1 MTVEHDRL
9 DRFLFEGRNVRGEL
23 VKLRDSYQGILDS
36 YKYPPIIQDLL
47 GELMAAASLLTATL

>member
-23 VKLRDSYQGILDS
+23 VKLLEAKGINF
-36 YKYPPIIQDLL
+36 K
-47 GELMAAASLLTATL
+47 AKN